1 MRVAK
6 SVARKNFSQVLND
19 ARRGARVKITHYGRT
34 SAYVVSRE
42 DMRKLEACERSEG
55 AGKKEPRSAVRAKV
69 NNSRTSARPGR
80 RMRATAAGGKGVR

>member
-69 NNSRTSARPGR
+69 NSRASARSGR
-80 RMRATAAGGKGVR
+80 GMRATAAGGKGVR